1 MNDHEVNCEWKG
13 IKQFNA
19 IVNEHE
25 VILDD
30 RFESGG
36 TDLGA
41 RPKPLMLVA
50 LAGCNG
56 MNVISVLK
64 KMRVEVVALSIK
76 VKGELTD
83 TDPKMYKKVFLDFQ
97 FTGKNLDREKLH
109 KAILLSEEK
118 YCGVSAMFKSF
129 AELIIDFTVT
139 EK

>member
-1 MNDHEVNCEWKG
+1 MNEHEVNCEWKG

-19 IVNEHE
+19 IVNTHE

-30 RFESGG
+30 RFESMG
-36 TDLGA
+36 TDKGP
-41 RPKPLMLVA
+41 RPKPLMLAA

-64 KMRVEVVALSIK
+64 KMRVEVDALNIK

-83 TDPKMYKKVFLDFQ
+83 TDPKMYKKVFMDFH
-97 FTGKNLDREKLH
+97 FTGKNLDKEKLH

-118 YCGVSAMFKSF
+118 YCGVSAMFRSF
-129 AELIIDFTVT
+129 SELIIDFTAT